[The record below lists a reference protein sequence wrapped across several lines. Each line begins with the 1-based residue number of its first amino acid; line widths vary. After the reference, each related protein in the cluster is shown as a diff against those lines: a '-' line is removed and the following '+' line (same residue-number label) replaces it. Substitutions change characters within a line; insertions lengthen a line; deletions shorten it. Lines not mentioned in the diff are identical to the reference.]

1 MQGLRAVQ
9 IQKTAEEEP
18 LALIDGR
25 HPLTRF
31 HVIAVDAPSEHSRPN
46 VDEFNA
52 LVARLK
58 PGIKGIVHKLQTR
71 SPIMDGDDLTQTTL
85 VHLWTLYGHGE
96 TQDKTLSYLLQGCYH
111 HLRNQLR
118 LRRHTS
124 GETSLDEDPS
134 HPEFGPGEEHPILD
148 THTLE
153 DKWQGDMLLRSVYE
167 SGLTGQ
173 EESVLSQ
180 LLDGMTVREIGA
192 HLGVSHVRVVKLTK
206 SIRSKFTEYLKGRD
220 QAEVTKETRSLLVGV
235 QTQRRG
241 FKHQLAPA
249 GSKRTNRELKR
260 QRSSSV

>member
-1 MQGLRAVQ
+1 MQGLWAVQ
-9 IQKTAEEEP
+9 IQKTTEEEP

-31 HVIAVDAPSEHSRPN
+31 HVIGVNAPSEDSRPN

-52 LVARLK
+52 LVARLM

-85 VHLWTLYGHGE
+85 VHLWTLYGQGG

-124 GETSLDEDPS
+124 TESSLEEDAPRLES
-134 HPEFGPGEEHPILD
+134 DPYEERSIRDPHS
-148 THTLE
+148 LE
-153 DKWQGDMLLRSVYE
+153 DAFQGEWLLRSVHE
-167 SGLTGQ
+167 SGLTQ
-173 EESVLSQ
+173 REETVLLH
-180 LLDGMTVREIGA
+180 LLEGLSVREIGDK
-192 HLGVSHVRVVKLTK
+192 LGVSHVRVVNLTK
-206 SIRSKFTEYLKGRD
+206 SIRSKY
-220 QAEVTKETRSLLVGV
+220 VTKNGDSLLVGV

-260 QRSSSV
+260 QRSDSV